1 MRKKAIFIVLL
12 ITCRWPSFAQKSF
25 TFSPLIQQC
34 GMYYSSDRITADG
47 LGFGFG
53 VHALHRTGIAAQ
65 TDVNILWLN
74 GNTIPIRLAIGYQRK
89 GRWTPAVY
97 ATVDAIIGQRT
108 QILNEEGA
116 KPPVPAWSFGIRIT
130 PLKFKTAYGF
140 ISALELGCGTGP
152 NKTLNLE
159 LTLLSAGISF

>member
-12 ITCRWPSFAQKSF
+12 ITSSWPSFAQKSI

-34 GMYYSSDRITADG
+34 GVYFSSDHLTADG
-47 LGFGFG
+47 VGFGFG
-53 VHALHRTGIAAQ
+53 VHALHRKGIAAQ
-65 TDVNILWLN
+65 TDVNMLWLN

-108 QILNEEGA
+108 QILTEDGV
-116 KPPVPAWSFGIRIT
+116 KPPVPTWSFGIRIT

-140 ISALELGCGTGP
+140 ISALELGFGTGP
-152 NKTLNLE
+152 YKTLNLE
-159 LTLLSAGISF
+159 LTLFSAGISF